1 MVNEI
6 LVLREI
12 IEKSCN
18 FVKELHHVYLN
29 FKYFPRELRNI
40 FVAWINTCLKNSL
53 HPSTHFSHAKLVK
66 ERATIVPCCHSLISL
81 TLLFFPLQMEFLLKI
96 FPYSFLSSALSPHF
110 FSLVKY

>member
-6 LVLREI
+6 LKLREI

-40 FVAWINTCLKNSL
+40 LWHGLTRVSKTLSIPQHISAMQNLRRKEP
-53 HPSTHFSHAKLVK
+53 PSSPAV
-66 ERATIVPCCHSLISL
+66 I
-81 TLLFFPLQMEFLLKI
+81 
-96 FPYSFLSSALSPHF
+96 LS
-110 FSLVKY
+110 